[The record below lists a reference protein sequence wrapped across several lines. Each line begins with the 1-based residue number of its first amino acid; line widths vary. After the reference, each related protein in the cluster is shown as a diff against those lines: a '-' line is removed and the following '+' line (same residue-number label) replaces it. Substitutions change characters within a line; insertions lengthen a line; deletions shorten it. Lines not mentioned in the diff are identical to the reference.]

1 MYGNSGWWETPVWT
15 NQTYAQRYP
24 EVTYSTDLAAS
35 RVDNCC
41 VNVIS
46 PAGAAEPSEGEAAWE
61 GT

>member
-1 MYGNSGWWETPVWT
+1 MDQPFF
-15 NQTYAQRYP
+15 AQRYP
-24 EVTYSTDLAAS
+24 QVTYGTDLADSNA
-35 RVDNCC
+35 DNCC

>member
-1 MYGNSGWWETPVWT
+1 MEQANYPL
-15 NQTYAQRYP
+15 RYR
-24 EVTYSTDLAAS
+24 EVTHSTDLAAS
-35 RVDNCC
+35 DTDNCC